1 MNSYDHV
8 RKIVQEEGRTARNL
22 VLYNVPVRQHTG
34 RDHLTIYVLFCI
46 TSKSYNILIQV
57 RTVSQTLSKYF
68 CVTSLSTNAQIGTVL
83 PKKSSSICIMF
94 QSDNTQE
101 GTASQSMSCSI
112 YINIPVRQH
121 TGRDCLK
128 NFTTSVKHPSQTTHR

>member
-57 RTVSQTLSKYF
+57 GTVSQTLSKYF

-83 PKKSSSICIMF
+83 PKKSKCSSQTTHRKRPPHNLCLVL
-94 QSDNTQE
+94 
-101 GTASQSMSCSI
+101 
-112 YINIPVRQH
+112 YNIPVRQH

-128 NFTTSVKHPSQTTHR
+128 KFTTSVKHPSQTIHR